1 LINGK
6 RASVVTNIDAVQQP
20 GSGPVAAFVRMPF
33 GGSVQKNFV
42 ILGLSQPLENVVR
55 ETSKL
60 GWNTVQIILALVV
73 PAILLAALVSRAMIG
88 PMRKMVDVMS
98 FFKRACGPRIV
109 GRPQG

>member
-60 GWNTVQIILALVV
+60 GWNTVQIILALV
-73 PAILLAALVSRAMIG
+73 SRAMIG

>member
-1 LINGK
+1 VALINGK

-20 GSGPVAAFVRMPF
+20 GRGLVAAFVRMPF
-33 GGSVQKNFV
+33 GGPVQKNFV

-88 PMRKMVDVMS
+88 PLRKMVDVMS
-98 FFKRACGPRIV
+98 FF
-109 GRPQG
+109 